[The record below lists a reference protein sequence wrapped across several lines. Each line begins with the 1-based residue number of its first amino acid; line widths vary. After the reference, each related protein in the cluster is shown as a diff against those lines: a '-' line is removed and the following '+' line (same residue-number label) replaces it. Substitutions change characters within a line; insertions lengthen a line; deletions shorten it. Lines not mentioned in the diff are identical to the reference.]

1 MAVFGANIIQRN
13 KRWKGIKN
21 MMTDPYQ
28 VLGVSTSASDDE
40 IKKAYREL
48 SRKYHPDTNAN
59 NPLADLAEEKF
70 KQVQEAYKQIMEER
84 ERGSQSSYSYGN
96 SSQTYSDSNN
106 NWQEDPKM
114 VAAVNY
120 INSRH
125 YTEALN
131 TLSGINNRSGYWYY
145 LNAVAHAGMGNN
157 MEASNFARQAVN
169 IEPNNRE
176 FNDLL
181 NRLQWGGQRYQSN
194 GAGYGYGYGGSPCG
208 TGNICCDLWCADS
221 LCECMG
227 GDLCS
232 CM

>member
-1 MAVFGANIIQRN
+1 MV
-13 KRWKGIKN
+13 
-21 MMTDPYQ
+21 TDPYQ
-28 VLGVSTSASDDE
+28 VLGVNPSASDDE

-48 SRKYHPDTNAN
+48 SRKYHPDTNTN

-70 KQVQEAYKQIMEER
+70 KQVQAAYQQIMEER
-84 ERGSQSSYSYGN
+84 ERGGQRSYGSSSQSYSSGY
-96 SSQTYSDSNN
+96 QT
-106 NWQEDPKM
+106 WQDDPKM

-120 INSRH
+120 LNSRH

-131 TLSGINNRSGYWYY
+131 TLSGISNRSGQWHYF
-145 LNAVAHAGMGNN
+145 NAIAHAGMGNN
-157 MEASNFARQAVN
+157 MEALNFARQAVN
-169 IEPNNRE
+169 MEPNNAE

-181 NRLQWGGQRYQSN
+181 NRLQWGGRRYQSN
-194 GAGYGYGYGGSPCG
+194 SQGYGYGGSSCG